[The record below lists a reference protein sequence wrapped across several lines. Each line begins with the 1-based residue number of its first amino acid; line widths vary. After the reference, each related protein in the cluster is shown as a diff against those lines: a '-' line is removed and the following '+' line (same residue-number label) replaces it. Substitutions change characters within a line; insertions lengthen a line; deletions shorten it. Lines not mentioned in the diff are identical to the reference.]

1 MCLDVVNGTRIR
13 KKPAKLANNHEL
25 EQYRSA
31 KRYRYKAR
39 GTRTSPLVKK
49 AIPSATAP

>member
-1 MCLDVVNGTRIR
+1 MCLDVVNVTRIR
-13 KKPAKLANNHEL
+13 KKPAKLANNHGL
-25 EQYRSA
+25 EQDRSA
-31 KRYRYKAR
+31 KRYHYRVR